1 MAVNFGLLQ
10 PAQPVSAFFQG
21 QQDVRQQAEQNMLR
35 QAQMQQQQ
43 RQQLEFE
50 QGQEER
56 RRRMAQEGQFQK
68 MADLVRQHGLDPD
81 DPKVLGE
88 FSQAALM
95 SGQPQLAS
103 FATAMAERAAK
114 RRAAVTEARQI
125 GDILG
130 PPKLPPGPPL
140 QPGAQQNALARPTPM
155 ANALVAPQ
163 PDLFAGT
170 PYSIGPVA
178 APMPGA
184 APAAAPS
191 DNAAKIAQLENQRDA
206 LEALGTPAALTQAK
220 RLDRQLEKLQ
230 PKALPAD
237 VAIMQQLGYPLTKE
251 GYAQYRDAQR
261 QERMLSPA
269 EEQQRIRIAQASRP
283 PREPKSPGA
292 PVAVVDDATGRVKYV
307 TAEEAIGKT
316 PASAMEGLS
325 PKEIQKR
332 EAAHPQATSSI
343 KNFTAKSEQFIKEL
357 EKLRDDPGLD
367 SITGTIYGVTPGV
380 VSGEAGRRAMAAY
393 NKIFAKGGF
402 QALQDLKA
410 ASATG
415 GALGNVSNEEGRRL
429 EASTVGGI
437 DRSQSLDD
445 VKNGINDFIAEIRGS
460 MKRVREAYDDT
471 YEYRTSRGRA
481 GAAPSAP
488 AGLSPEDKQALDWA
502 NSNPKDPRAAQIKQ
516 RLGM

>member
-35 QAQMQQQQ
+35 QAQAEKLQMERENMLAQRGEREALAADRRAKTAAAAQ
-43 RQQLEFE
+43 RQQFLS
-50 QGQEER
+50 GLN
-56 RRRMAQEGQFQK
+56 AK
-68 MADLVRQHGLDPD
+68 MAEGGYKLD
-81 DPKVLGE
+81 
-88 FSQAALM
+88 
-95 SGQPQLAS
+95 
-103 FATAMAERAAK
+103 
-114 RRAAVTEARQI
+114 
-125 GDILG
+125 
-130 PPKLPPGPPL
+130 
-140 QPGAQQNALARPTPM
+140 RPTLGQM
-155 ANALVAPQ
+155 LQFGMQTGEDSLIKLATEGMRALDEE
-163 PDLFAGT
+163 DLYRQEATRFGLGGA
-170 PYSIGPVA
+170 
-178 APMPGA
+178 A
-184 APAAAPS
+184 APAASAAGEPANALAAPAPAGVTRETVQNMLVS
-191 DNAAKIAQLENQRDA
+191 PSARIREQGKALAQTL
-206 LEALGTPAALTQAK
+206 PAAPAT
-220 RLDRQLEKLQ
+220 
-230 PKALPAD
+230 PAD
-237 VAIMQQLGYPLTKE
+237 VATMKALGFPLTAA
-251 GYAQYRDAQR
+251 GYAQFRDAQR
-261 QERMLSPA
+261 QERLLSP
-269 EEQQRIRIAQASRP
+269 EEEAQRVRIARESRP
-283 PREPKSPGA
+283 LPQPREPKGPGT

-307 TAEEAIGKT
+307 TAEEAMGKT

-332 EAAHPQATSSI
+332 EAAHPQATSSV

-380 VSGEAGRRAMAAY
+380 ISGEAGRRAMAQY

-429 EASTVGGI
+429 EASTVGGL
-437 DRSQSLDD
+437 DRSQSLKD
-445 VKNGINDFIAEIRGS
+445 VQDGINAFITEIRGS
-460 MKRVREAYDDT
+460 MQRVREAYDDT
-471 YEYRTSRGRA
+471 YEYRKTRGPG

>member
-21 QQDVRQQAEQNMLR
+21 QRDVRAEADRNMLR
-35 QAQMQQQQ
+35 QQQAEKLQFERENMLAQRGEREALAADRRAKTAAAAQ
-43 RQQLEFE
+43 RQQFLS
-50 QGQEER
+50 GLG
-56 RRRMAQEGQFQK
+56 AK
-68 MADLVRQHGLDPD
+68 MAEGGYKLDRPTLGQMLQFGMQTGEDSLIKLATEGMRALDEEDLYTR
-81 DPKVLGE
+81 E
-88 FSQAALM
+88 
-95 SGQPQLAS
+95 
-103 FATAMAERAAK
+103 AERF
-114 RRAAVTEARQI
+114 
-125 GDILG
+125 GLG
-130 PPKLPPGPPL
+130 
-140 QPGAQQNALARPTPM
+140 GA
-155 ANALVAPQ
+155 
-163 PDLFAGT
+163 
-170 PYSIGPVA
+170 
-178 APMPGA
+178 A
-184 APAAAPS
+184 APAAPV
-191 DNAAKIAQLENQRDA
+191 NAL
-206 LEALGTPAALTQAK
+206 PAAPAGVTRDTVQNMLTSPSARIREQG
-220 RLDRQLEKLQ
+220 
-230 PKALPAD
+230 KALAQTLPAAPATPAD
-237 VAIMQQLGYPLTKE
+237 VATMKALGFPLTAA
-251 GYAQYRDAQR
+251 GYAQFRDAQR
-261 QERMLSPA
+261 QERMLSP
-269 EEQQRIRIAQASRP
+269 EEEAQRVRIAQASRP
-283 PREPKSPGA
+283 PVQPKEPKGPGT

-307 TAEEAIGKT
+307 TAEEAMGKT

-332 EAAHPQATSSI
+332 EAAHPQATSSVR
-343 KNFTAKSEQFIKEL
+343 NFTAKSEQFIKEL

-481 GAAPSAP
+481 GATPSAP